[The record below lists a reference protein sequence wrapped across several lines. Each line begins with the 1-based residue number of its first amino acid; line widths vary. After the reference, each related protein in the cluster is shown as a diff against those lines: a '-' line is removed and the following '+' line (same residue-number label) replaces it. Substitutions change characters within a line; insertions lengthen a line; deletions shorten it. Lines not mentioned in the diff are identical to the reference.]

1 MLLSGKS
8 NGCESGKIFGGV
20 HVRKR
25 AEKGDKE
32 IELYLLYGVVP

>member
-8 NGCESGKIFGGV
+8 NGCESGKIFGGI

-25 AEKGDKE
+25 KEGDKE
-32 IELYLLYGVVP
+32 IELYPLYGVVS

>member
-1 MLLSGKS
+1 MVHVVVGKI
-8 NGCESGKIFGGV
+8 NGGKIFGGV

-25 AEKGDKE
+25 TEKGDKE